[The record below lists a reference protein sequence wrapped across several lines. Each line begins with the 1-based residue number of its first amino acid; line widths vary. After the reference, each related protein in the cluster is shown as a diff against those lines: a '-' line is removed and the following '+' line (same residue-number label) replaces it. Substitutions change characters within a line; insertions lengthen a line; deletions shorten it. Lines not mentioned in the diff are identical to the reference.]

1 MLAMVTRVSC
11 GRSGRSL
18 VADNL
23 VWSLFWL
30 LQAAV
35 LLRILA
41 ALPAAGSQAFL
52 ATAASLWAAVMMVW
66 GVRYGNWYG
75 RTRADGRPG

>member
-1 MLAMVTRVSC
+1 
-11 GRSGRSL
+11 
-18 VADNL
+18 
-23 VWSLFWL
+23 
-30 LQAAV
+30 V

-41 ALPAAGSQAFL
+41 ALPAAASQVLL

-75 RTRADGRPG
+75 RARADGRPG